1 MGPCGPKTQKKK
13 NPSWYW
19 DFNLLAY
26 GARNACWCNSGK
38 NVMEVTNYFLTGF
51 FYSTLQDKVHPGMN
65 WNHPQPR
72 SVIRQVLHPNGGSY
86 CYATKQT

>member
-51 FYSTLQDKVHPGMN
+51 FYSTPQDKL
-65 WNHPQPR
+65 
-72 SVIRQVLHPNGGSY
+72 IRQVLHPNGGSH